1 MMVLSK
7 KLAPYLVVCGVVF
20 SSFSVNACIWL
31 SGTNINGES
40 KTYDGGS
47 NIYEL
52 KSVIDEQPK
61 DRLETLREPISDQEE
76 NKFNQKEYQGV
87 KSLLKG
93 DYNDSIKIFLE
104 IEKQFPKIYSTASN
118 LGTAYELAGENEK
131 ALSWILE
138 GIKRNQNS
146 HDGTEWLHVLI
157 LKNKIKLE
165 QDQNFLTDQRV
176 IELPENFT
184 DSSVV
189 EIDNSKYD
197 IKNIQ
202 TSIMYQLR
210 ERLLFVK
217 PTDPIVADLFYTLG
231 LIEAHTNVIET
242 ALEFLEL
249 SEQYGFSNPQLLKA
263 TQTKYQ
269 SLIDARTKKENI
281 DSWLHSFIILLICL
295 IIILF
300 LYIIIKVNKRKRT

>member
-1 MMVLSK
+1 MIRCHINRINLDQ
-7 KLAPYLVVCGVVF
+7 
-20 SSFSVNACIWL
+20 FSVQDANEFI
-31 SGTNINGES
+31 
-40 KTYDGGS
+40 
-47 NIYEL
+47 
-52 KSVIDEQPK
+52 
-61 DRLETLREPISDQEE
+61 
-76 NKFNQKEYQGV
+76 QKEYQGV
-87 KSLLKG
+87 KFLLKG

-165 QDQNFLTDQRV
+165 QDQSFLTDQRV

-184 DSSVV
+184 HLSVV
-189 EIDNSKYD
+189 EIDDSQYHIED
-197 IKNIQ
+197 IQ
-202 TSIMYQLR
+202 RSIIYQLR

-231 LIEAHTNVIET
+231 LIEAHVNVVET
-242 ALEFLEL
+242 AVEFLEL
-249 SEQYGFSNPQLLKA
+249 SEQYGFSSPELLKA

-269 SLIDARTKKENI
+269 SLIDARTNKEQV
-281 DSWLHSFIILLICL
+281 DSWLDSFIILSVALL
-295 IIILF
+295 IIIL
-300 LYIIIKVNKRKRT
+300 LPYIIIKINKRKRT